1 MLVSKK
7 ELTNLK
13 LRAIKSDDLK
23 ELAGTL
29 GIDTRGTASN
39 LIKKLIDVPQNK
51 IDEFIK
57 RKYQAQVRERQKLI
71 SDEVLKQE

>member
-7 ELTNLK
+7 ELTNPK

-29 GIDTRGTASN
+29 GVDARGTASN
-39 LIKKLIDVPQNK
+39 LIKNVKYPFFRQIFSSQCLLNCCKLL
-51 IDEFIK
+51 
-57 RKYQAQVRERQKLI
+57 QARRARF
-71 SDEVLKQE
+71 